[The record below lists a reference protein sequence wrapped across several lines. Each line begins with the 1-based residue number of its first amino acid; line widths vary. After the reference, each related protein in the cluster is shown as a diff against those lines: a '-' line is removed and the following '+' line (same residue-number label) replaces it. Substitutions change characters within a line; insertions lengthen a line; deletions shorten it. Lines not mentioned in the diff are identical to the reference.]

1 MSTNVPRDALS
12 RWLPGF
18 IAANCA
24 GPIILARP
32 AAYFERMRGALDP
45 AATVQDRVLPGNA
58 AHQHDDLRQSQL
70 GQRRAQLA
78 AGQRRAQLAAGQRL
92 DVADDARVAGV
103 AQRHDGRC
111 VNPFK

>member
-1 MSTNVPRDALS
+1 MSTKVPRDALS

-45 AATVQDRVLPGNA
+45 AATVQDRVLLGNA
-58 AHQHDDLRQSQL
+58 AHQHDDLRQYQL

-78 AGQRRAQLAAGQRL
+78 ADQRL

-111 VNPFK
+111 VNPSK